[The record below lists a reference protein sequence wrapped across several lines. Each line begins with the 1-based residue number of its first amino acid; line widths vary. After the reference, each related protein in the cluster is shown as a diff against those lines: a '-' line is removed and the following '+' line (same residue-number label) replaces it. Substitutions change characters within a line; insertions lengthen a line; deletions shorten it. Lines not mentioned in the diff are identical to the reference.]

1 MHEDGDEDDV
11 DQSQDEDWTKSMQGT
26 QALGNRSVRGLVGH
40 TSNCGEGIEEIG
52 LSGLGLK
59 PKQDSGSR

>member
-1 MHEDGDEDDV
+1 VHEDGDEDDV
-11 DQSQDEDWTKSMQGT
+11 DQSQDEDWTKSMRGT
-26 QALGNRSVRGLVGH
+26 QALGNRPVRGPLGH
-40 TSNCGEGIEEIG
+40 TSNHGEGIEAIG